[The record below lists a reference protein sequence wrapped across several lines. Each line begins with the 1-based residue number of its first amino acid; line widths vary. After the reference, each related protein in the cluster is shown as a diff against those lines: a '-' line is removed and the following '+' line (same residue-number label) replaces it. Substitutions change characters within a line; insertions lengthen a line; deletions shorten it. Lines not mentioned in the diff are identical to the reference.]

1 MYLNDKSETSSFFPA
16 VAEYSFSAEIEEE
29 KSCSEED
36 VKISGS
42 QVFGTK
48 TFEILASQDGPPL
61 TFLSIARDDLC
72 AESTKVSAFLKSSFF
87 CQGIIYTKQII
98 NGLGHHQENGHIF
111 KCRWKLM
118 R

>member
-1 MYLNDKSETSSFFPA
+1 MYLNKSETSSFP
-16 VAEYSFSAEIEEE
+16 VAEYSFSAEVEEE

-48 TFEILASQDGPPL
+48 KFEILASQDGPPL

-72 AESTKVSAFLKSSFF
+72 AESTKVSALQSSFF

-98 NGLGHHQENGHIF
+98 NGLGHHQENGLIF
-111 KCRWKLM
+111 KC
-118 R
+118 